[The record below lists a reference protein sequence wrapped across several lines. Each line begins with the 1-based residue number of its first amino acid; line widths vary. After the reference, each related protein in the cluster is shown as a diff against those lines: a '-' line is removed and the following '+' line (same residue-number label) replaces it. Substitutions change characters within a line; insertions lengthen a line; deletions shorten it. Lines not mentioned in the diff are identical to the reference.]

1 MRKGL
6 TRCNVGYILR
16 KKLTKPTDTLDSF
29 NKVLR
34 AKFVEASDV
43 NELP

>member
-1 MRKGL
+1 
-6 TRCNVGYILR
+6 VSDILK

-29 NKVLR
+29 GKVLR